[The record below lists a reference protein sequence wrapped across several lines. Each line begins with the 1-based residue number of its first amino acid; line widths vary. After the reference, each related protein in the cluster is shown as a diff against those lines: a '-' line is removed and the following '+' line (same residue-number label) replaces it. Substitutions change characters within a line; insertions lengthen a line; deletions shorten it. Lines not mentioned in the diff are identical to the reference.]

1 MKKHLQSCPKTA
13 TYISKTTQNDLLQ
26 CIADFV
32 QGKIVEEVKGQAAG
46 SYYAVIADKVT
57 DCSNWEQLGIVL
69 RYVKDNAPVERLLEY
84 VKCDGI
90 TGEEIAEEIIQCLS
104 KVGLDTDKC
113 RCQTYDGAGN
123 MAGKQKGA
131 ANQFQL
137 KTGNMKATYFHCASH
152 QLNLA
157 LSKASK
163 IPEIYNVVCLMQTV
177 GFFFK
182 FSPKRQRALERS
194 VEHVCKKNHEN
205 PNTTKTKLKPLCE
218 TRWVERHTAFSDLEA
233 LYEPLLDCLAFIEAN
248 EKNVWDPKTVTEGT
262 GLNKQLRSSNFIV
275 AFVICHYI
283 FGFSKGLSRQ
293 LQGTSLDIITA
304 YEMVDLIT
312 DELKKIRTDDVTE
325 FSKLYEDCVKMAED
339 AEQPLS
345 KPRVVGRQTLR
356 SNVEAQNLEEYFR
369 RSIFLPFLDHL
380 ISQLEDR
387 FSGRSQDAI
396 KALYLLP
403 KNLGKLE
410 DDTVKKILSCY
421 ESDLPSSVDFKQ
433 ELALWRR
440 FWSSR
445 NELPST
451 VSDTLEKISAD
462 GVQLLYPNITSIFGI
477 VLTFSATSASVE
489 RTNSALR
496 FIKTSYR
503 STMCEQRFNA
513 LVLLFVHS
521 DIALDYDK
529 IIDMYAQRYPR
540 RMLFHNPLMYSD
552 K

>member
-1 MKKHLQSCPKTA
+1 M
-13 TYISKTTQNDLLQ
+13 
-26 CIADFV
+26 
-32 QGKIVEEVKGQAAG
+32 
-46 SYYAVIADKVT
+46 
-57 DCSNWEQLGIVL
+57 
-69 RYVKDNAPVERLLEY
+69 
-84 VKCDGI
+84 
-90 TGEEIAEEIIQCLS
+90 
-104 KVGLDTDKC
+104 
-113 RCQTYDGAGN
+113 
-123 MAGKQKGA
+123 
-131 ANQFQL
+131 
-137 KTGNMKATYFHCASH
+137 
-152 QLNLA
+152 
-157 LSKASK
+157 
-163 IPEIYNVVCLMQTV
+163 
-177 GFFFK
+177 
-182 FSPKRQRALERS
+182 
-194 VEHVCKKNHEN
+194 
-205 PNTTKTKLKPLCE
+205 
-218 TRWVERHTAFSDLEA
+218 
-233 LYEPLLDCLAFIEAN
+233 
-248 EKNVWDPKTVTEGT
+248 
-262 GLNKQLRSSNFIV
+262 
-275 AFVICHYI
+275 
-283 FGFSKGLSRQ
+283 
-293 LQGTSLDIITA
+293 
-304 YEMVDLIT
+304 
-312 DELKKIRTDDVTE
+312 
-325 FSKLYEDCVKMAED
+325 
-339 AEQPLS
+339 
-345 KPRVVGRQTLR
+345 
-356 SNVEAQNLEEYFR
+356 
-369 RSIFLPFLDHL
+369 
-380 ISQLEDR
+380 
-387 FSGRSQDAI
+387 
-396 KALYLLP
+396 LP